1 MKTLSIYAFFNLPFL
16 LLFQVCNNKIGQMKL
31 YYEETNHHNKT
42 IIVMFVILLALP
54 YITNINM
61 LITFRSISKIKNN
74 NLSHF
79 TANSAFSKNIIAIT
93 RITCYVE
100 DNKNNKNGEL
110 WYCAEK
116 GYHSRNRRCNWPV

>member
-54 YITNINM
+54 YITNINIR
-61 LITFRSISKIKNN
+61 ITFRSISKIKNN
-74 NLSHF
+74 NISHI
-79 TANSAFSKNIIAIT
+79 TANSAITKNNIAIT
-93 RITCYVE
+93 RITCYV
-100 DNKNNKNGEL
+100 DYYKNNKYG
-110 WYCAEK
+110 
-116 GYHSRNRRCNWPV
+116 VMI